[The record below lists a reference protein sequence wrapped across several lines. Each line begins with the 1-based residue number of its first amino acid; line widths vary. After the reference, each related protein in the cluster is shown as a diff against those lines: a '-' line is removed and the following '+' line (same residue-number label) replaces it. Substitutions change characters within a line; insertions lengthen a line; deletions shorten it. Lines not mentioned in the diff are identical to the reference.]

1 MVIINGH
8 GGNTF
13 KSIIRDLSLDY
24 PDFLLASS
32 EWFAFVP
39 AKEYF
44 DEPGDHAD
52 ELETSV
58 MMHYHPELVNLDEA
72 GNGDYKKFTSQM
84 LNEKVAMPIQHTI
97 HIFPRSR
104 LHRTCQY
111 LFLVARQ
118 LHE

>member
-1 MVIINGH
+1 MPLYTPKDTANGH
-8 GGNTF
+8 YQRTWRQYIQ
-13 KSIIRDLSLDY
+13 SMIRDLSLDY
-24 PDFLLASS
+24 PDFLIASS

-72 GNGDYKKFTSQM
+72 GDGNYKKFASQM
-84 LNEKVAMPIQHTI
+84 LNEKWHGFQETGKTFRKIPV
-97 HIFPRSR
+97 
-104 LHRTCQY
+104 
-111 LFLVARQ
+111 
-118 LHE
+118 

>member
-13 KSIIRDLSLDY
+13 KSMIRDLSLDY
-24 PDFLLASS
+24 PDFLIASS

-84 LNEKVAMPIQHTI
+84 LNEKWHGFRGTGKKFRKTPV
-97 HIFPRSR
+97 
-104 LHRTCQY
+104 
-111 LFLVARQ
+111 
-118 LHE
+118 